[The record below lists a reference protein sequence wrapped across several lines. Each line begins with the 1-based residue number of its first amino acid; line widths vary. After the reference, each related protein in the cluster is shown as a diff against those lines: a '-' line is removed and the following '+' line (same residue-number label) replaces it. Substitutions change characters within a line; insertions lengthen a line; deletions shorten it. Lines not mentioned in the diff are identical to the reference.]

1 MRVLVVLAAF
11 AAMSFAAQ
19 IECKSYKDMLS
30 SEGCYTGESSF
41 EDGVFRATRIFKDGK
56 DFADIMRDS
65 KGLIHAVAYSHL
77 FGHRKDRFICN
88 GKDECAKMGYK

>member
-30 SEGCYTGESSF
+30 SEGCYSVVF
-41 EDGVFRATRIFKDGK
+41 WDGLVTRIYKDGK
-56 DFADIMRDS
+56 YFMRIIRHRDNDQVRYVE
-65 KGLIHAVAYSHL
+65 KG
-77 FGHRKDRFICN
+77 GETICE
-88 GKDECAKMGYK
+88 DEVECRIKGYK